1 MEQVIKI
8 LEEIK
13 PGVDYSVE
21 TDLIGDKIL
30 DSLKIVQLV
39 SELNDE
45 FDIEITPIDI
55 VPENFKSAEAIYAM
69 VKRLDRYELYLVQ
82 LSFDFFGQRVFMLHT
97 VAQKI
102 QVGSAACF
110 KLYFLHDKQRQAG
123 GFSCYYHRGGVFCRS
138 VYKQDK
144 RRLCPC

>member
-13 PGVDYSVE
+13 PGIDYSRE

-45 FDIEITPIDI
+45 FDIEMCIRDSRNKAT
-55 VPENFKSAEAIYAM
+55 
-69 VKRLDRYELYLVQ
+69 LYTE
-82 LSFDFFGQRVFMLHT
+82 RRH
-97 VAQKI
+97 
-102 QVGSAACF
+102 
-110 KLYFLHDKQRQAG
+110 G
-123 GFSCYYHRGGVFCRS
+123 GFPDGEEDDSSR
-138 VYKQDK
+138 KTAK
-144 RRLCPC
+144 N

>member
-13 PGVDYSVE
+13 PGVDYSGE

-45 FDIEITPIDI
+45 FDIEITPLDI

-69 VKRLDRYELYLVQ
+69 VKRLEDE
-82 LSFDFFGQRVFMLHT
+82 
-97 VAQKI
+97 
-102 QVGSAACF
+102 
-110 KLYFLHDKQRQAG
+110 
-123 GFSCYYHRGGVFCRS
+123 
-138 VYKQDK
+138 
-144 RRLCPC
+144 

>member
-13 PGVDYSVE
+13 PGVDYLSE

-39 SELNDE
+39 GELNDE

-55 VPENFKSAEAIYAM
+55 VPDNFKSAEAIYAM
-69 VKRLDRYELYLVQ
+69 VKRLEEE
-82 LSFDFFGQRVFMLHT
+82 
-97 VAQKI
+97 
-102 QVGSAACF
+102 
-110 KLYFLHDKQRQAG
+110 
-123 GFSCYYHRGGVFCRS
+123 
-138 VYKQDK
+138 
-144 RRLCPC
+144 